1 MAQRITTEAMV
12 TIGLDLGD
20 RQTAGCVVD
29 EGGQILERFEAR
41 TIPRGCWR
49 PRRSRVRAQTVE
61 ATLPGSPELVAVLGQ
76 LTTSI
81 RALDRQLATL
91 ARRAIR

>member
-1 MAQRITTEAMV
+1 
-12 TIGLDLGD
+12 
-20 RQTAGCVVD
+20 
-29 EGGQILERFEAR
+29 
-41 TIPRGCWR
+41 
-49 PRRSRVRAQTVE
+49 VE
-61 ATLPGSPELVAVLGQ
+61 ATLPGSPELVAVLEQ